1 MPMMSEDENEEWA
14 FPESVQPDATAVRFD
29 LTAAMNAVVTVRAE
43 IPEDA
48 FTAQTLGTDRV
59 GNGVLIRDD
68 GVVLTIGYLVT
79 EATNIWLTTNAG
91 QVVQAYPLA
100 YDQAS
105 GFGLVRALT
114 PLNLD
119 PIPLGDSSSLIP
131 GDDLLLIGQ
140 GGRTHSA
147 QVSLVDKREFAG
159 YWEYLLDEALFT
171 APAHPRWGGA
181 ALLDDHGE
189 LVGIG
194 SLLVQEVI
202 DGEATQGNMVVP
214 INLLHPI
221 LNELIVSGAV
231 SGASRPWLG
240 LLADDSDGQLQVAGV
255 VNGGPSARAN
265 VRQGDILLKVGD
277 DRISSLA
284 GFLRAVWRL
293 GAAGVNVPLTLSRD
307 GDVLRVEVQ
316 SVNRSLMLK
325 GPSLH

>member
-1 MPMMSEDENEEWA
+1 MMSEDENEEWA
-14 FPESVQPDATAVRFD
+14 FPESVQPDATAVQFD

-68 GVVLTIGYLVT
+68 GVILTIGYLVT
-79 EATNIWLTTNAG
+79 EATNIWLTTNTG

-119 PIPLGDSSSLIP
+119 PIPLGDSSSLMP
-131 GDDLLLIGQ
+131 GDDLYLIGQ
-140 GGRTHSA
+140 GGRSHSA

-221 LNELIVSGAV
+221 LNELILSGAV

-293 GAAGVNVPLTLSRD
+293 GAAGVSVPLTLSRD

>member
-1 MPMMSEDENEEWA
+1 MMSEDENEEWA
-14 FPESVQPDATAVRFD
+14 FPESVQPDATAVQFD

-68 GVVLTIGYLVT
+68 GVILTIGYLVT
-79 EATNIWLTTNAG
+79 EATNIWLTTNTG

-119 PIPLGDSSSLIP
+119 PIPLGDSSSLMP
-131 GDDLLLIGQ
+131 GDDLYLIWQ
-140 GGRTHSA
+140 GGRSHSA

-221 LNELIVSGAV
+221 LNELILSGAV

-293 GAAGVNVPLTLSRD
+293 GAAGVSVPLTLSRD

>member
-1 MPMMSEDENEEWA
+1 MMSEDENEEWA

-79 EATNIWLTTNAG
+79 EATNIWLTTNTG

-119 PIPLGDSSSLIP
+119 PIPLGDSSSLMP

-221 LNELIVSGAV
+221 LNELILSGAV